1 VSDLNKTKLTEETT
15 DAAMK
20 WLATNGFEPIQKEVT
35 VKDGWIADIA
45 GVIRPTQTEILAL
58 KLMHR
63 CPRWNSIN
71 HLAQSEWRASIDSM
85 KRQPYTML
93 TEVKTS
99 RSDFRKD
106 HKWDLVMPTNLAY
119 LAVPEGLISEEEWP
133 TNWGILEYQHDGTVI
148 CRRNACL
155 TPVST
160 EAQRDVIFEIS
171 QRLLHTTDA
180 FYLSQRVTQKDDREY
195 EKAKRLREVIQGVCR
210 IVESKEKDFDLALSF
225 SRLPVTQLSEI
236 DRQRLKNLHG
246 IGKSIYDQ
254 PGAVSPDSAQCAWL
268 LDIPIEYHK

>member
-1 VSDLNKTKLTEETT
+1 
-15 DAAMK
+15 
-20 WLATNGFEPIQKEVT
+20 
-35 VKDGWIADIA
+35 
-45 GVIRPTQTEILAL
+45 
-58 KLMHR
+58 
-63 CPRWNSIN
+63 
-71 HLAQSEWRASIDSM
+71 
-85 KRQPYTML
+85 
-93 TEVKTS
+93 
-99 RSDFRKD
+99 
-106 HKWDLVMPTNLAY
+106 
-119 LAVPEGLISEEEWP
+119 
-133 TNWGILEYQHDGTVI
+133 
-148 CRRNACL
+148 L

-160 EAQRDVIFEIS
+160 QAQRDVIFEIS